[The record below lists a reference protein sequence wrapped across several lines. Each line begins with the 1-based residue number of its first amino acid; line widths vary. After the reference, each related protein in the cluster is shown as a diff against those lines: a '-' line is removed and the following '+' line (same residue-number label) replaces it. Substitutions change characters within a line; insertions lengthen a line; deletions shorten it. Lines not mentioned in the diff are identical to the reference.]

1 MDQIIKEEIKMED
14 KLNTVIQEEEI
25 FTDSMNEK
33 EIEEVKQNDIGV
45 DFKNIEQY
53 VIEIRDLFKS
63 YGKKEVLKGL
73 DLSIKKGEVFG
84 FIGKNGVGKSTT
96 IDCMVGLKE
105 PNSGDILL
113 NGYDIISQPLEAKMQ
128 FGYVPSEPVTYEM
141 MSGIEYLQFVASAY
155 NMIQTSFEKNYNFLL
170 KKLGMSNADMN
181 RKIREYSHGMQQK
194 ICLMA
199 SLIHNPKIW
208 ILDEPTVGLDI
219 MVYEVLLRMIKDYAA
234 NGKTVFIT
242 SHNIDLVARVCDRV
256 AIINEGK
263 ISELID
269 FNEEP
274 TKRRDL
280 SRIFFKTY
288 QQEGIK

>member
-1 MDQIIKEEIKMED
+1 M
-14 KLNTVIQEEEI
+14 KLYAENPEGNAKGDTFHFVYLHR
-25 FTDSMNEK
+25 K
-33 EIEEVKQNDIGV
+33 
-45 DFKNIEQY
+45 
-53 VIEIRDLFKS
+53 L
-63 YGKKEVLKGL
+63 EVLN
-73 DLSIKKGEVFG
+73 G
-84 FIGKNGVGKSTT
+84 F
-96 IDCMVGLKE
+96 
-105 PNSGDILL
+105 DIV
-113 NGYDIISQPLEAKMQ
+113 SQPLEAKMQ

-141 MSGIEYLQFVASAY
+141 MSGNEYLQFVASAY
-155 NMIQTSFEKNYNFLL
+155 NMIQSSFEKNYNFLI
-170 KKLGMSNADMN
+170 KKLGMSKADMN

-219 MVYEVLLRMIKDYAA
+219 MVYEVLLKMIKGFAS

-256 AIINEGK
+256 AIINDGK
-263 ISELID
+263 VSELID

-288 QQEGIK
+288 KDDVLE

>member
-1 MDQIIKEEIKMED
+1 MILEKDIINHVKDDVSSTFNDEI
-14 KLNTVIQEEEI
+14 VV
-25 FTDSMNEK
+25 
-33 EIEEVKQNDIGV
+33 EEVMQNEIDDVIKS
-45 DFKNIEQY
+45 DN
-53 VIEIRDLFKS
+53 VIEIRDLYKS
-63 YGKKEVLKGL
+63 YGKKEVLRGL
-73 DLSIKKGEVFG
+73 NLSVKKGEVFG

-96 IDCMVGLKE
+96 IDCVVGLKE
-105 PNSGDILL
+105 ANSGEILL
-113 NGYDIISQPLEAKMQ
+113 NGFDIVSQPLEAKMQ

-141 MSGIEYLQFVASAY
+141 MSGNEYLQFVASAY
-155 NMIQTSFEKNYNFLL
+155 NMIQSSFEKNYNFLI
-170 KKLGMSNADMN
+170 KKLGMSKADMN

-219 MVYEVLLRMIKDYAA
+219 MVYEVLLKMIKGFAS

-256 AIINEGK
+256 AIINDGK
-263 ISELID
+263 VSELID

-288 QQEGIK
+288 KDDVLE

>member
-1 MDQIIKEEIKMED
+1 MLEKDIINHVKDDVSSTFNDEI
-14 KLNTVIQEEEI
+14 VV
-25 FTDSMNEK
+25 
-33 EIEEVKQNDIGV
+33 EEVTQNEIDDVIKS
-45 DFKNIEQY
+45 DN
-53 VIEIRDLFKS
+53 VIEIRDLYKS
-63 YGKKEVLKGL
+63 YGKKEVLRGL
-73 DLSIKKGEVFG
+73 NLSVKKGEVFG

-96 IDCMVGLKE
+96 IDCVVGLKE
-105 PNSGDILL
+105 ANSGEILL
-113 NGYDIISQPLEAKMQ
+113 NGFDIVSQPLEAKMQ

-141 MSGIEYLQFVASAY
+141 MSGNEYLQFVASAY
-155 NMIQTSFEKNYNFLL
+155 NMIQSSFEKNYNFLI
-170 KKLGMSNADMN
+170 KKLGMSKGDMN

-199 SLIHNPKIW
+199 SLIHNPTIW

-219 MVYEVLLRMIKDYAA
+219 MVYEVLLKMIKGFAS

-256 AIINEGK
+256 AIINDGK
-263 ISELID
+263 VSELID

-288 QQEGIK
+288 KDDVLE

>member
-1 MDQIIKEEIKMED
+1 MMLEKDIINHVKDDVSSTFNDEI
-14 KLNTVIQEEEI
+14 VV
-25 FTDSMNEK
+25 
-33 EIEEVKQNDIGV
+33 EEVTQNEIDDV
-45 DFKNIEQY
+45 VKSDN
-53 VIEIRDLFKS
+53 VIEIRDLYKS
-63 YGKKEVLKGL
+63 YGKKEVLRGL
-73 DLSIKKGEVFG
+73 NLSVKKGEVFG

-96 IDCMVGLKE
+96 IDCVVGLKE
-105 PNSGDILL
+105 ANSGEILL
-113 NGYDIISQPLEAKMQ
+113 NGFDIVSQPLEAKMQ

-141 MSGIEYLQFVASAY
+141 MSGNEYLQFVASAY
-155 NMIQTSFEKNYNFLL
+155 NMIQSSFEKNYNFLI
-170 KKLGMSNADMN
+170 KKLGMSKADMN

-219 MVYEVLLRMIKDYAA
+219 MVYEVLLKMIKGFAS

-256 AIINEGK
+256 AIINDGK
-263 ISELID
+263 VSELID

-288 QQEGIK
+288 KDDVLE

>member
-1 MDQIIKEEIKMED
+1 MMLEKDIINHVKDDVSSTFNDEI
-14 KLNTVIQEEEI
+14 VV
-25 FTDSMNEK
+25 
-33 EIEEVKQNDIGV
+33 EEVMQNEIDDVIKS
-45 DFKNIEQY
+45 DN
-53 VIEIRDLFKS
+53 VIEIRDLYKS
-63 YGKKEVLKGL
+63 YGKKEVLRGL
-73 DLSIKKGEVFG
+73 NLSVKKGEVFG

-96 IDCMVGLKE
+96 IDCVVGLKE
-105 PNSGDILL
+105 ANSGEILL
-113 NGYDIISQPLEAKMQ
+113 NGFDIVSQPLEAKMQ

-141 MSGIEYLQFVASAY
+141 MSGNEYLQFVASAY
-155 NMIQTSFEKNYNFLL
+155 NMIQSSFEKNYNFLI
-170 KKLGMSNADMN
+170 KKLGMSKVDMN

-219 MVYEVLLRMIKDYAA
+219 MVYEVLLKMIKGFAS

-256 AIINEGK
+256 AIINDGK
-263 ISELID
+263 VSELID

-288 QQEGIK
+288 KDDVLE

>member
-1 MDQIIKEEIKMED
+1 MLEKDIINHVKDDVSSTFNDEI
-14 KLNTVIQEEEI
+14 VV
-25 FTDSMNEK
+25 
-33 EIEEVKQNDIGV
+33 EEVMQNEIDDVIKS
-45 DFKNIEQY
+45 DN
-53 VIEIRDLFKS
+53 VIEIRDLYKS
-63 YGKKEVLKGL
+63 YGKKEVLRGL
-73 DLSIKKGEVFG
+73 NLSVKKGEVFG

-96 IDCMVGLKE
+96 IDCVVGLKE
-105 PNSGDILL
+105 ANSGEILL
-113 NGYDIISQPLEAKMQ
+113 NGFDIVSQPLEAKMQ

-141 MSGIEYLQFVASAY
+141 MSGNEYLQFVASAY
-155 NMIQTSFEKNYNFLL
+155 NMIQSSFEKNYNFLI
-170 KKLGMSNADMN
+170 KKLGMSKADMN

-219 MVYEVLLRMIKDYAA
+219 MVYEVLLKMIKGFAS

-256 AIINEGK
+256 AIINDGK
-263 ISELID
+263 VSELID

-288 QQEGIK
+288 KDDVLE

>member
-14 KLNTVIQEEEI
+14 KLNTIIQEEEI